1 MKKTNLAKK
10 NENKDKKSSFL
21 DIFLEKPID
30 DIESSLW
37 DIKEV
42 YDLPTEE
49 VEQVVYS
56 KRKNISYLREQIK
69 KPKT

>member
-1 MKKTNLAKK
+1 MLDWFFKK